1 MIEVSRLWKSY
12 GPVDALRGIDLKIEK
27 GEFLTVFGPNGAGKS
42 TLLKILSTIIRPT
55 SGKVNTDGIDI
66 SSANEDARR
75 RIGVISHKAFLYG
88 NLSAKENLLFF
99 GRLYDL
105 PDLEKRI
112 DELLTEV
119 GLAHRANDMVRT
131 FSRGMLQRLT
141 IARAIIHNPAI
152 ILLDEPYTGLDQH
165 AARMLT
171 NLLKK
176 LHTED
181 KTIVMTTHDIT
192 NGLEISDR
200 IVIQILGRIVFEDRS
215 ANQTVESFERVY
227 FEKVGEGK

>member
-27 GEFLTVFGPNGAGKS
+27 GEFLTLFGPNGAGKS
-42 TLLKILSTIIRPT
+42 TFLKILSTIIKPS
-55 SGKVNTDGIDI
+55 SGKVNIDGIDI
-66 SSANEDARR
+66 SSANEEARKK
-75 RIGVISHKAFLYG
+75 IGVISHKAFLYG

-99 GRLYDL
+99 GKLYDVPNL
-105 PDLEKRI
+105 NSRV

-119 GLAHRANDMVRT
+119 GLSHRANDMVRT

-165 AARMLT
+165 ASKMLT

-176 LHTED
+176 LHTTD
-181 KTIVMTTHDIT
+181 RTIIMTTHDIN
-192 NGLEISDR
+192 NGLFISDR
-200 IVIQILGRIVFEDRS
+200 VVIQISGKVVFEDKS
-215 ANQTVESFERVY
+215 ANQTVESFERIY
-227 FEKVGEGK
+227 FEKVGS

>member
-12 GPVDALRGIDLKIEK
+12 GPVDALRGIDLKIER
-27 GEFLTVFGPNGAGKS
+27 GEFLTLFGPNGAGKS
-42 TLLKILSTIIRPT
+42 TLLKILSTIIKPT
-55 SGKVNTDGIDI
+55 SGKVNIDNIDI
-66 SSANEDARR
+66 SSANEEARK

-99 GRLYDL
+99 GRLYEVADL
-105 PDLEKRI
+105 NKRV
-112 DELLTEV
+112 DELLAEV
-119 GLAHRANDMVRT
+119 GLAHRADDMVRT

-165 AARMLT
+165 ASKMLS

-181 KTIVMTTHDIT
+181 KTIVMTTHDII

-200 IVIQILGRIVFEDRS
+200 IVIQILGKIVFEDMS

-227 FEKVGEGK
+227 FEKVGQQK

>member
-12 GPVDALRGIDLKIEK
+12 GPVDALRGIDLNIKK
-27 GEFLTVFGPNGAGKS
+27 GEFLTIFGPNGAGKS
-42 TLLKILSTIIRPT
+42 TLLKILSTIIKPT
-55 SGKVNTDGIDI
+55 SGKVSIDGIDL
-66 SSANEDARR
+66 SSANEDARK

-88 NLSAKENLLFF
+88 NLTAKENLLFF
-99 GRLYDL
+99 GKLYDV
-105 PDLEKRI
+105 PDLDDRI
-112 DELLTEV
+112 SDLLTEV
-119 GLAHRANDMVRT
+119 GLQHRANDMVRT

-165 AARMLT
+165 AARMLR

-192 NGLEISDR
+192 NGLEVSDR
-200 IVIQILGRIVFEDRS
+200 IVIQILGKMVFEDRS
-215 ANQTVESFERVY
+215 SNQTVESFEKIY
-227 FEKVGEGK
+227 FEKVGS

>member
-42 TLLKILSTIIRPT
+42 TLLKILSTIIKPT
-55 SGKVNTDGIDI
+55 SGKVNIDNIDI
-66 SSANEDARR
+66 SSANEEARK

-99 GRLYDL
+99 ANLYDV
-105 PDLEKRI
+105 PDVEKKI
-112 DELLTEV
+112 AELLDEV
-119 GLAHRANDMVRT
+119 GLAHRVNDMVRT

-165 AARMLT
+165 ASRMLS

-192 NGLEISDR
+192 NGLDVSDR
-200 IVIQILGRIVFEDRS
+200 IVIQILGKIVFEDRS

-227 FEKVGEGK
+227 FDMVGEGK

>member
-42 TLLKILSTIIRPT
+42 TLLKILSTIIKPT
-55 SGKVNTDGIDI
+55 SGKVNIDGIDI
-66 SSANEDARR
+66 SSANEDARK

-99 GRLYDL
+99 GRLYDV

-112 DELLTEV
+112 EELLAEV

-181 KTIVMTTHDIT
+181 KTIIMTTHDIV
-192 NGLEISDR
+192 NGLEVSDR
-200 IVIQILGRIVFEDRS
+200 IVIQILGKIVFEDRS
-215 ANQTVESFERVY
+215 SNHTVESFERVY

>member
-1 MIEVSRLWKSY
+1 MIEASRLWTRY
-12 GPVDALRGIDLKIEK
+12 GPVDALRGIDLRIGK
-27 GEFLTVFGPNGAGKS
+27 GEFLTLFGPNGAGKS
-42 TLLKILSTIIRPT
+42 TLLKILSTIIKPT
-55 SGKVNTDGIDI
+55 SGKVNIDGIDL
-66 SSANEDARR
+66 SAANEDARK

-99 GRLYDL
+99 GKLYDVPNL
-105 PDLEKRI
+105 NIRV
-112 DELLTEV
+112 DELLSEV
-119 GLAHRANDMVRT
+119 GLKHRADDMVRT

-165 AARMLT
+165 ASKMLS

-200 IVIQILGRIVFEDRS
+200 IVIQLLGRVVFEDRS

-227 FEKVGEGK
+227 FEKVGEQK

>member
-27 GEFLTVFGPNGAGKS
+27 GEFLTLFGPNGAGKS
-42 TLLKILSTIIRPT
+42 TLLKILSTIIKPT
-55 SGKVNTDGIDI
+55 SGKVNIDGIDI
-66 SSANEDARR
+66 SSANEDARK

-88 NLSAKENLLFF
+88 NLSARENLLFF
-99 GRLYDL
+99 GKLYDIPNL
-105 PDLEKRI
+105 NGRV
-112 DELLTEV
+112 DELLKEV
-119 GLAHRANDMVRT
+119 GLSHRESDMVRT

-171 NLLKK
+171 NLLRK

-192 NGLEISDR
+192 NGLEASDR
-200 IVIQILGRIVFEDRS
+200 IVIQLLGKIVFEDRS
-215 ANQTVESFERVY
+215 ANHTVESFERVY
-227 FEKVGEGK
+227 FEKVGEQK

>member
-27 GEFLTVFGPNGAGKS
+27 GEFLTLFGPNGAGKS
-42 TLLKILSTIIRPT
+42 TLLKILSTIIKPS
-55 SGKVNTDGIDI
+55 SGKVSIDGIDL
-66 SSANEDARR
+66 SSADEDARK

-99 GRLYDL
+99 GKLYDVPNL
-105 PDLEKRI
+105 NARV

-119 GLAHRANDMVRT
+119 GLGHRANDMVRT

-165 AARMLT
+165 ASKMLT

-176 LHTED
+176 LHTKD
-181 KTIVMTTHDIT
+181 RTIIMTTHDIN
-192 NGLEISDR
+192 NGLFISDR
-200 IVIQILGRIVFEDRS
+200 VVIQISGKIVFEDRS
-215 ANQTVESFERVY
+215 SNQTVETFERIY
-227 FEKVGEGK
+227 FEKVGS

>member
-12 GPVDALRGIDLKIEK
+12 GPVDALRGIDLRIEK
-27 GEFLTVFGPNGAGKS
+27 GEFLTIFGPNGAGKS
-42 TLLKILSTIIRPT
+42 TLLKILSTIINPT
-55 SGKVNTDGIDI
+55 SGKVSIDGIDLT
-66 SSANEDARR
+66 SANEDARK

-88 NLSAKENLLFF
+88 NLTARENLLFY
-99 GRLYDL
+99 GKLYDVPKL
-105 PDLEKRI
+105 NDRI
-112 DELLTEV
+112 SELLSEV
-119 GLAHRANDMVRT
+119 GLQHRSDDMVRT

-152 ILLDEPYTGLDQH
+152 IMLDEPYTGLDQH
-165 AARMLT
+165 AARMLR

-192 NGLEISDR
+192 NGLEVSDR
-200 IVIQILGRIVFEDRS
+200 IVIQLLGKIVFEDRS
-215 ANQTVESFERVY
+215 ANQTVESFERIY
-227 FEKVGEGK
+227 FEKVGS

>member
-12 GPVDALRGIDLKIEK
+12 GPVDALRGIDLNIKK

-42 TLLKILSTIIRPT
+42 TLLKILSTIIKPT
-55 SGKVNTDGIDI
+55 SGTVSIDGIDI
-66 SSANEDARR
+66 SSANEAARN

-88 NLSAKENLLFF
+88 NLTARENLFF
-99 GRLYDL
+99 YGKLYDVPKL
-105 PDLEKRI
+105 NERVPDLLR
-112 DELLTEV
+112 EV
-119 GLAHRANDMVRT
+119 GLHQRANDMVRT

-165 AARMLT
+165 AARMLR

-181 KTIVMTTHDIT
+181 KTIIMTTHDMT
-192 NGLEISDR
+192 NGLEVSDR
-200 IVIQILGRIVFEDRS
+200 IVIQLHGKVVFEDRS
-215 ANQTVESFERVY
+215 ANQTVESFEKIY

>member
-12 GPVDALRGIDLKIEK
+12 GPVDALRGIDLNIKK
-27 GEFLTVFGPNGAGKS
+27 GEFLTIFGPNGAGKS

-55 SGKVNTDGIDI
+55 SGKVSIDGIDI
-66 SSANEDARR
+66 SSANEDARN

-88 NLSAKENLLFF
+88 NLTARENLLFY
-99 GRLYDL
+99 GKLYDVPKL
-105 PDLEKRI
+105 NDRI
-112 DELLTEV
+112 SELLSEV
-119 GLAHRANDMVRT
+119 GLQHRSGDMVRT

-152 ILLDEPYTGLDQH
+152 IMLDEPYTGLDQH
-165 AARMLT
+165 AARMLR

-192 NGLEISDR
+192 NGLEVSDR
-200 IVIQILGRIVFEDRS
+200 IVIQLLGKIVFEDRS
-215 ANQTVESFERVY
+215 ANQTVESFERIY
-227 FEKVGEGK
+227 FEKVGS

>member
-1 MIEVSRLWKSY
+1 MIMAY
-12 GPVDALRGIDLKIEK
+12 ALGLLGSIW
-27 GEFLTVFGPNGAGKS
+27 GAYTYSS
-42 TLLKILSTIIRPT
+42 TL
-55 SGKVNTDGIDI
+55 
-66 SSANEDARR
+66 AMW
-75 RIGVISHKAFLYG
+75 
-88 NLSAKENLLFF
+88 
-99 GRLYDL
+99 
-105 PDLEKRI
+105 
-112 DELLTEV
+112 
-119 GLAHRANDMVRT
+119 RAEGMVRT

-165 AARMLT
+165 ASRMLS

-200 IVIQILGRIVFEDRS
+200 IVIQILGKIVFEDRS
-215 ANQTVESFERVY
+215 INQTVETFERVY
-227 FEKVGEGK
+227 FEKVGS

>member
-99 GRLYDL
+99 GKLYDV

-112 DELLTEV
+112 EELLAEV
-119 GLAHRANDMVRT
+119 GLAHRASDMVRT

-200 IVIQILGRIVFEDRS
+200 IVIQILGKIVFEDRS
-215 ANQTVESFERVY
+215 ANQTVELFERVY

>member
-27 GEFLTVFGPNGAGKS
+27 GEFLTLFGPNGAGKS
-42 TLLKILSTIIRPT
+42 TLLKILSTIIKPT
-55 SGKVNTDGIDI
+55 SGKVNIDGIDI
-66 SSANEDARR
+66 SSANEDARK

-88 NLSAKENLLFF
+88 NLSARENLLFF
-99 GRLYDL
+99 GKLYDVPNL
-105 PDLEKRI
+105 NGRV
-112 DELLTEV
+112 DELLKEV
-119 GLAHRANDMVRT
+119 GLSHRENDMVRT

-171 NLLKK
+171 NLLRK

-192 NGLEISDR
+192 NGLEASDR
-200 IVIQILGRIVFEDRS
+200 IVIQLLGKIVFEDKS
-215 ANQTVESFERVY
+215 ANHMVESFERVY
-227 FEKVGEGK
+227 FEKVGEQR

>member
-42 TLLKILSTIIRPT
+42 TLLKILSTIIKPT
-55 SGKVNTDGIDI
+55 SGKVNIDGIDI
-66 SSANEDARR
+66 SAANEDARK

-99 GRLYDL
+99 GKLYDV

-112 DELLTEV
+112 EELLAEV
-119 GLAHRANDMVRT
+119 GLAHRASDMVRT

-200 IVIQILGRIVFEDRS
+200 IVIQILGKIVFEDRS

>member
-1 MIEVSRLWKSY
+1 
-12 GPVDALRGIDLKIEK
+12 
-27 GEFLTVFGPNGAGKS
+27 
-42 TLLKILSTIIRPT
+42 
-55 SGKVNTDGIDI
+55 
-66 SSANEDARR
+66 
-75 RIGVISHKAFLYG
+75 
-88 NLSAKENLLFF
+88 
-99 GRLYDL
+99 
-105 PDLEKRI
+105 
-112 DELLTEV
+112 
-119 GLAHRANDMVRT
+119 MVRT

-200 IVIQILGRIVFEDRS
+200 IVIQILGKIVFEDRS

>member
-55 SGKVNTDGIDI
+55 SGKVYTDGVDI
-66 SSANEDARR
+66 SSVNEDARR

-105 PDLEKRI
+105 ADLEKRI
-112 DELLTEV
+112 DELLAEV

-176 LHTED
+176 LHTQD

-215 ANQTVESFERVY
+215 ANQTVESFERVS

>member
-42 TLLKILSTIIRPT
+42 TLLKILSTIIKPT
-55 SGKVNTDGIDI
+55 SGKVNIDGIDI
-66 SSANEDARR
+66 SSANEDARK

-99 GRLYDL
+99 GRLYDV

-112 DELLTEV
+112 EELLAEV

-200 IVIQILGRIVFEDRS
+200 IVIQILGKIVFEDRS
-215 ANQTVESFERVY
+215 SNQTVESFERVY